1 MDSRSEIEQFINSTY
16 EERRKGNI
24 EKLLSYFHPDC
35 RFRIAGSERMGPLSA
50 HIDGR
55 ENFRP
60 MLKALI
66 DNWDFA
72 EFQTEKLYV
81 DGETVFAHRLGTIRH
96 VPTGIPIVTEI
107 LDKITVREGK
117 IVEFVEFLDTDAIA
131 NVVGEGGTPTSKAG

>member
-1 MDSRSEIEQFINSTY
+1 MASRSEIEKFINNTY
-16 EERRKGNI
+16 EERRNGNI
-24 EKLLSYFHPDC
+24 EKLLSCFHPNC

-50 HIDGR
+50 HIEGR
-55 ENFRP
+55 ESFRP
-60 MLKALI
+60 MLQALI

-72 EFQTEKLYV
+72 EFQTERLYV

-107 LDKITVREGK
+107 LDMITVREGK

-131 NVVGEGGTPTSKAG
+131 NVAGAGGTPKSKAR

>member
-1 MDSRSEIEQFINSTY
+1 MASRSEIEQFINNTY

-24 EKLLSYFHPDC
+24 EKLLSYFHPNC
-35 RFRIAGSERMGPLSA
+35 RFRIAGSERMGTLSE

-72 EFQTEKLYV
+72 EFQTERLYV

-107 LDKITVREGK
+107 LDKITIREGK

-131 NVVGEGGTPTSKAG
+131 NVVGDGGERKSKRR